1 MMEQLIYTVQG
12 ALLQLMAGSGESGW
26 SVQNF
31 LTNTNSTLRA
41 WGGIIVSIIGVVMV
55 IVAIFN
61 IGKGLMGG
69 GRGQVNWV
77 LNIILFLVGGALAFG
92 GGWTLVQDV
101 SKGGSD
107 TLNQLGTGGGTY
119 IIYDVDG
126 FASETALDTL
136 GIFVD

>member
-1 MMEQLIYTVQG
+1 MEQLFYLVQ
-12 ALLQLMAGSGESGW
+12 AQFAQLMASGSGW

-31 LTNTNSTLRA
+31 LDNTNSTLRT
-41 WGGIIVSIIGVVMV
+41 WGGVIVSIIGVVMV

-92 GGWTLVQDV
+92 GGWSLVQDV

-107 TLNQLGTGGGTY
+107 TLNQLGTGTGGA
-119 IIYDVDG
+119 IIYEVDG
-126 FASETALDTL
+126 FASDAAFDGL
-136 GIFVD
+136 GITLD

>member
-12 ALLQLMAGSGESGW
+12 ALLQLMDSGSGW

-92 GGWTLVQDV
+92 GGWSLVQDV

-107 TLNQLGTGGGTY
+107 TLNQLGTGSY
-119 IIYDVDG
+119 VIYDVDG
-126 FASETALDTL
+126 FASETALDAL